1 MKSSLSIAPDV
12 FYNPSSALA
21 NSWYNRPRTNV
32 RRNTTIQRS
41 FVLEPDD
48 RKQEVV
54 CSVIFVLCL
63 LFSIAVCIGQF
74 AVS

>member
-1 MKSSLSIAPDV
+1 MKSSLSIPTEV
-12 FYNPSSALA
+12 FYNPSTALAGSWYGQTRTRANRHHSAL
-21 NSWYNRPRTNV
+21 P
-32 RRNTTIQRS
+32 
-41 FVLEPDD
+41 FLLEPDD

-63 LFSIAVCIGQF
+63 LFSIAICIGQF